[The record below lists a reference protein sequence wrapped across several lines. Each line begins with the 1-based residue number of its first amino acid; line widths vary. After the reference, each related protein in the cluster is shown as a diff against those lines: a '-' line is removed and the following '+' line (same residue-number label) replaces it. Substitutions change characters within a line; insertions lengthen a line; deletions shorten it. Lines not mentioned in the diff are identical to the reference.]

1 MIRGSSHP
9 VSRAP
14 GRMAVW
20 IALIGILAV
29 PLGAHAF
36 FGSGGDDSAAA
47 GAPKVTLPD
56 FATLVEKLSPSVVNI
71 STRQAPRQRD
81 LRVPPGLE
89 DPLQEFFGPFDH
101 LFGPRRRQH
110 VRSLG
115 SGVII
120 NADGFIVTNNHVVAE
135 ADEIVVKLS
144 NGDEHKGEIV
154 GRDDKTDIAL
164 VRIEGAKGLRPAPL
178 GDSDS
183 LRVGDWVLAIG
194 NPFALDNTVTAGIV
208 SAIGR
213 NINQG
218 PYDNFIQTD
227 AAINPGNSGGPLI
240 NTRGEVIGIN
250 TAIFSRGGGN
260 IGIGFAIPINLASEI
275 VPQLKTKGRVTRG
288 WLGVMIQRVTP
299 EIADSLGYDHAEG
312 ALVSEVMPDGPAAN
326 SGLEQGDVIVEFDGS
341 PVKESTDLPR
351 LVARTPIG
359 KRVSIGV
366 MRGGDKRSFTV
377 EIGELAETDAT
388 AVPASTSDRLGL
400 SVQTLTTGVAETLG
414 LPAEVHG
421 VVVTSVEPDGPAAE
435 GGVQRGDVVLE
446 VNRRAVRNVRQYEKA
461 LKAGSKGTSVLLL
474 VRRGDNTIF
483 LALRPSE

>member
-9 VSRAP
+9 TRPASRHA
-14 GRMAVW
+14 AAW
-20 IALIGILAV
+20 IALAAALTI
-29 PLGAHAF
+29 PLGACAF
-36 FGSGGDDSAAA
+36 FGSGSDEEKSTAA
-47 GAPKVTLPD
+47 PTVVLPD
-56 FATLVEKLSPSVVNI
+56 FATLVEKLGPSVVNI
-71 STRQAPRQRD
+71 STRQVKREPEFQLPPDDQLRQ
-81 LRVPPGLE
+81 
-89 DPLQEFFGPFDH
+89 FFGPFEH
-101 LFGPRRRQH
+101 FFGPGHPQE

-120 NADGFIVTNNHVVAE
+120 EEDGYILTNNHVVAD

-154 GRDDKTDIAL
+154 GRDEKTDIAL
-164 VRIEGAKGLRPAPL
+164 VRVKDAKGLRPAPL

-250 TAIFSRGGGN
+250 TAIFSRSGGN
-260 IGIGFAIPINLASEI
+260 IGIGFAIPINLAREI

-299 EIADSLGYDHAEG
+299 EIADSLGYAHAEG
-312 ALVSEVMPDGPAAN
+312 ALVSEVTPDGPASH
-326 SGLEQGDVIVEFDGS
+326 SGIEQGDIIVEYDGK
-341 PVKESTDLPR
+341 PVKESSDLPR
-351 LVARTPIG
+351 LVAQTPIG
-359 KRVSIGV
+359 KRVSV
-366 MRGGDKRSFTV
+366 TVLRSGDRRTFTV
-377 EIGELAETDAT
+377 KIGELAESETGAT
-388 AVPASTSDRLGL
+388 PASTNDHLGM
-400 SVQTLTTGVAETLG
+400 SVQTLTSEVAETLG
-414 LPAEVHG
+414 LPKDVHG
-421 VVVTSVEPDGPAAE
+421 VVVTSVDLGGPAAE
-435 GGVQRGDVVLE
+435 GGLRRGDVILE
-446 VNRRAVRNVRQYEKA
+446 VNRRPVRNVRQYEKA
-461 LKAGSKGTSVLLL
+461 IKAGSKGTSVLLL

-483 LALRPSE
+483 LALRPSD